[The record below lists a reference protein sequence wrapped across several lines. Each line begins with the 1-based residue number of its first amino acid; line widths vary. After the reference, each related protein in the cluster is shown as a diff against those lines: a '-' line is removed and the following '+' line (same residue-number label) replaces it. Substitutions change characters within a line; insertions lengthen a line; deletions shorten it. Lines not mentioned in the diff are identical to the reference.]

1 MEIEVMG
8 YSRIEVAR
16 TILPGLQREDHRK
29 VDYRDVDVVY
39 AMITRDKH
47 HKLREGYDDIAS
59 LVNESEGAGGVYPFH
74 VGSNGSISWARGND
88 SAVETSKVSSSN
100 IQETVKLPPRVAGR
114 RRERK
119 RNKDLDEVESAVSNI
134 PQENAPVDNTQDSI
148 EAMPDTSPL
157 TDDNIDP
164 EAFDILRRKVLHGLD
179 NLRKDIAG
187 MAEKGACIYE
197 CPPACHFSSILR
209 CQT

>member
-1 MEIEVMG
+1 MEIKVMG

-39 AMITRDKH
+39 SMITRDKH

-59 LVNESEGAGGVYPFH
+59 LVNESEGAGGVYPFR
-74 VGSNGSISWARGND
+74 VDSNGSISWARGND
-88 SAVETSKVSSSN
+88 SAIKTSEVSSSN
-100 IQETVKLPPRVAGR
+100 VQETEKLPRVAGR
-114 RRERK
+114 CRKRERN
-119 RNKDLDEVESAVSNI
+119 RDLDEAESAVLNI
-134 PQENAPVDNTQDSI
+134 PQETLENNSQDSM
-148 EAMPDTSPL
+148 EDMPDTSPL
-157 TDDNIDP
+157 IDDDIDP

-197 CPPACHFSSILR
+197 CPPACHFSSI
-209 CQT
+209 